1 MKTTITT
8 TLLYVG
14 TAVLAFFA
22 PIVYAFIFTCILV
35 AVDTITG
42 VMKLNAENKQEKDGW
57 QWHDEPPQEFIDWQ
71 EGENSA
77 KLT

>member
-22 PIVYAFIFTCILV
+22 PIKIQLIYTEI
-35 AVDTITG
+35 
-42 VMKLNAENKQEKDGW
+42 
-57 QWHDEPPQEFIDWQ
+57 
-71 EGENSA
+71 
-77 KLT
+77 

>member
-22 PIVYAFIFTCILV
+22 PIEIELIF
-35 AVDTITG
+35 
-42 VMKLNAENKQEKDGW
+42 
-57 QWHDEPPQEFIDWQ
+57 DEI
-71 EGENSA
+71 
-77 KLT
+77 